1 MDKTNKK
8 IGNKSKIRKIIR
20 SKWQL
25 LLMFALPFAWYIIF
39 CYVPMYG
46 IQLGFRDYNQ
56 AGVSGK
62 PFCRA
67 SVVQTVFFLLLLEG
81 HYMEHVIYQL
91 IFHYNWFPCAD
102 SFGGYH

>member
-1 MDKTNKK
+1 MDKTNTK
-8 IGNKSKIRKIIR
+8 IGNKNKVGKIIR

-46 IQLGFRDYNQ
+46 IQLGFRDYNPRLGIWE
-56 AGVSGK
+56 ALLSG
-62 PFCRA
+62 FGG
-67 SVVQTVFFLLLLEG
+67 SNSFFLLLLEG

-102 SFGGYH
+102 YFGGYH

>member
-46 IQLGFRDYNQ
+46 IQLGFRDYNPRLGIWE
-56 AGVSGK
+56 ALLSG
-62 PFCRA
+62 
-67 SVVQTVFFLLLLEG
+67 
-81 HYMEHVIYQL
+81 
-91 IFHYNWFPCAD
+91 
-102 SFGGYH
+102 FGGSNSFFPPIIGRTLYGTRYLSAYIPL